1 MNKKHPALL
10 CTKTGLKSTSL
21 KAIAQGLSTYFK
33 RKVWRTTKT
42 NPKRTQYKYGQSVD
56 KLTQYQWFQDNE
68 IPALEFTTSEE
79 QAQQWISEGSIVF
92 GRTVLKG
99 SCGKGIEIFYP
110 AGQHPD
116 DDGDM
121 DKEDLVFKCPVYTRY
136 KKKKRE
142 FRVHV
147 FKDQVVAVTEKKRR
161 KEFDGERD
169 TKIRNLANGY
179 VFVQTVMDEPEG
191 LRDLALRAA
200 RVSSSDFRGVDVGY
214 NKLKDELFII
224 EVNSAPGIQGTN
236 LNKYLEAI
244 INHA

>member
-1 MNKKHPALL
+1 MNKKLPSLL
-10 CTKTGLKSTSL
+10 CTNTGLKSASL
-21 KAIAQGLSTYFK
+21 KAIALGLSTHFK
-33 RKVWRTTKT
+33 RKVFRTTKVS
-42 NPKRTQYKYGQSVD
+42 KIRQQFKYGQSVD

-68 IPALEFTTSEE
+68 IPALEFTNHDLTAAAWVE
-79 QAQQWISEGSIVF
+79 EGSTIF
-92 GRTVLKG
+92 GRKYLNA
-99 SCGKGIEIFYP
+99 SCGKGIVVIE
-110 AGQHPD
+110 
-116 DDGDM
+116 
-121 DKEDLVFKCPVYTRY
+121 KLEDFVPCPVYTLY

-161 KEFDGERD
+161 KEFNGERD

-179 VFVQTVMDEPEG
+179 VFTQTVVDEPEG

-214 NKLKDELFII
+214 NQLKDELFVI

-244 INHA
+244 ISHA